1 MGFLQNSELEIMF
14 FKELTFLFIN
24 CQASIAKCLQ
34 SPWTKYS
41 ALFIVLKTENF
52 QAESVFSYNILA
64 EEPGIARGKKIL
76 KIFFFEKHFFGF
88 FLAYITPRPPMSD
101 HKKFQLNRSSRLA
114 GYREHKYDC
123 LVLL

>member
-14 FKELTFLFIN
+14 FKELTSLFIN

-41 ALFIVLKTENF
+41 ALFIVLKTEHF

-76 KIFFFEKHFFGF
+76 KIFFF
-88 FLAYITPRPPMSD
+88 
-101 HKKFQLNRSSRLA
+101 
-114 GYREHKYDC
+114 
-123 LVLL
+123 